1 MAEGRISSLPHRTL
15 KNDPEAIKTL
25 YNPPRYNVPVLDN
38 LYETSFDV
46 YPQKLLPKNVRVPN
60 YNYYGYVD
68 YYKQLKKDCVA
79 AIKVF
84 PRLYGLNVYRAFR
97 LFLMKTHSFI
107 VLNENRE
114 KIGNWDAFYS
124 GMLTL
129 WLSRINGYWPF
140 AALVCLVMAISI
152 LGGALI
158 VVHQFRGNGGSDKG
172 LLIFMIVTVVY
183 VSVVGNLFEYAE
195 NYRYRFLVNPFLI
208 ILSCRVLQVAWQ
220 KMFCA
225 KTFRGS

>member
-1 MAEGRISSLPHRTL
+1 MTISNNYFRSLSLPEGIGWIL
-15 KNDPEAIKTL
+15 
-25 YNPPRYNVPVLDN
+25 V
-38 LYETSFDV
+38 
-46 YPQKLLPKNVRVPN
+46 

-97 LFLMKTHSFI
+97 LYLMKTHSFI
-107 VLNENRE
+107 VLNENRA
-114 KIGNWDAFYS
+114 KIGNWDVFYS

-129 WLSRINGYWPF
+129 WLSRIDGYWPF
-140 AALVCLVMAISI
+140 AFLVCLVMAISV

-158 VVHQFRGNGGSDKG
+158 VVRQFRGNGGSDKG

-208 ILSCRVLQVAWQ
+208 ILSCRVLQAAWQ
-220 KMFCA
+220 NMFCA
-225 KTFRGS
+225 KDLRVGWKFNVAFFPYSGKKGKSVTVFVLNVLIYILI